1 MNWDFCG
8 IQGFPLQLRCRGVN
22 LSSNVPEWLKVTQRG
37 WALQAMVTQR
47 ADEDALLFLHSSNII
62 SAHFSV
68 NTSFF
73 LNSCCNLVE
82 FKWLAATEVNKIHQY
97 RPAEACASI
106 LFKPYKSPRPL
117 LFCNNQEGKS
127 FILDFFLNN
136 DLLPRSSQVVHI
148 FLLLHLVQDSNQ
160 IFHWHFESMWL
171 CKIFPAQA
179 EVLL

>member
-1 MNWDFCG
+1 
-8 IQGFPLQLRCRGVN
+8 
-22 LSSNVPEWLKVTQRG
+22 
-37 WALQAMVTQR
+37 MVTQR
-47 ADEDALLFLHSSNII
+47 ADEDALLFLHNSNII

-127 FILDFFLNN
+127 FILDFFLKIITYFPGAAKLFTFFFCCILSRIAIKSFI
-136 DLLPRSSQVVHI
+136 DILSPCDCVRFSQLKLKSSYN
-148 FLLLHLVQDSNQ
+148 SNLINMKQ
-160 IFHWHFESMWL
+160 
-171 CKIFPAQA
+171 
-179 EVLL
+179 